1 LYEISTPILAQG
13 LLTSF
18 EEGIMEIL
26 EESTHQLGMLKEQ
39 IEPLVLFFDNILVEI
54 DKTVEKDLESFL
66 RPITNGIKFGANP
79 DQVQAVELG
88 RTSKKVS
95 LRLQVYSEEPS

>member
-1 LYEISTPILAQG
+1 MLSHE

-18 EEGIMEIL
+18 KENIMEIL
-26 EESTHQLGMLKEQ
+26 DQSTHQLGMLKEQ

-54 DKTVEKDLESFL
+54 DKTVEKDVESFL
-66 RPITNGIKFGANP
+66 RPITNGIRFGANP
-79 DQVQAVELG
+79 DEAGAIELG